1 VAEYGRRNGG
11 LESAMIRL
19 LAQILALLVIVFG
32 IGWATLTTLRLWQT
46 PIALEAATTT
56 ATPVRSLQEIA
67 DPVRTALSE
76 FSQTLARPLFF
87 ESRRFPV
94 PQPKQ
99 IKLEPPKPSPPPPPP
114 PPPKPVALPD
124 KIKLLGVLL
133 QSETAGALIETPPQ
147 AAAWHKIGDRIA
159 DWTITAIEEN
169 RVVFRH
175 DSARSATLPLYSE
188 SQAK

>member
-1 VAEYGRRNGG
+1 
-11 LESAMIRL
+11 MIRL
-19 LAQILALLVIVFG
+19 LAQLLALLVIVFG

-46 PIALEAATTT
+46 PVALGAPTTT
-56 ATPVRSLQEIA
+56 ATPARSLQEIP
-67 DPVRTALSE
+67 DPAHPALAE
-76 FSQTLARPLFF
+76 FSQILARPLFF
-87 ESRRFPV
+87 ESRRLPV

-124 KIKLLGVLL
+124 KIKLLGVLM
-133 QSETAGALIETPPQ
+133 QSQTASALIETPPQ

-159 DWTITAIEEN
+159 DWTITAIDDN
-169 RVVFRH
+169 RVVLRH

-188 SQAK
+188 SQSK